1 MGYTGGN
8 STSFQIR
15 LELIKVAKD
24 LLEFDYGQKQQ
35 ELDNIWV
42 AQIEDWEKGT
52 RGIGEGY
59 PLPKQAGA
67 PTVDE
72 VLAVAEKLNGFVSD
86 GGGRGIQDSNTGL
99 EGLTLSVDTSH
110 IADDPG
116 SDRIKF

>member
-35 ELDNIWV
+35 ELDNIW
-42 AQIEDWEKGT
+42 AARIEDWEKGT
-52 RGIGEGY
+52 RGIGEDY
-59 PLPKQAGA
+59 PRPEQSGA

-72 VLAVAEKLNGFVSD
+72 VLGVAEKLNEFVSYGGSGA
-86 GGGRGIQDSNTGL
+86 GGGDFTGDGTG
-99 EGLTLSVDTSH
+99 GLKLSIDTSH
-110 IADDPG
+110 D
-116 SDRIKF
+116 F